1 MSIQVQSIFRFCKCA
16 NAVRPMRRLLLSGF
30 PLVLT
35 TRYFGMIGS
44 RPYAVATNFQ
54 PASVLAN
61 EASGTSD
68 RAGKSREG
76 SGRAQRELTRYKT
89 ATASE
94 KLFQCKDLSPA
105 CRERN
110 RAHRCNRCSVRRDWS
125 RNHSC
130 PAPASRSANRL
141 PSWKQLGSPSACY
154 VRSAARSLQELLL
167 RLALWLRSESQWPP
181 FARACFRA
189 IVLCAAAR

>member
-1 MSIQVQSIFRFCKCA
+1 MSIQVQSTFRLCKCA
-16 NAVRPMRRLLLSGF
+16 NAARPMRRLLLSGF

-61 EASGTSD
+61 KASGTEKP
-68 RAGKSREG
+68 RG
-76 SGRAQRELTRYKT
+76 SGPAQRELTRYKT
-89 ATASE
+89 ATGSE
-94 KLFQCKDLSPA
+94 KLFRCKDLSPA
-105 CRERN
+105 CREQN
-110 RAHRCNRCSVRRDWS
+110 RAHRCNRGSVRRDWS

-141 PSWKQLGSPSACY
+141 PSWKPLGSPSGCY

-167 RLALWLRSESQWPP
+167 RL
-181 FARACFRA
+181 
-189 IVLCAAAR
+189 V